1 MPEYLAPGVYVEEV
15 PSGNKPI
22 EGVSTS
28 TAGMVGVTQRGPV
41 GSPVLVT
48 SFGEFTRVFG
58 GILDHRVFTDGL
70 DSLPYAARGFFGNGG
85 QRLYVSRI
93 VGAGAERAS
102 ADLLAVPATD
112 AADTAL
118 AARGSEGD
126 TLLSLDDGSNV
137 GVGDTLLILD
147 EQRSEYVTVD
157 SGPVTSGLRLAG
169 RLRGAVPDGTAVTP
183 LTVTEDADLT
193 DEVTGAMT
201 AGGGLALSAAA
212 VAGLTAGHVLRIRS
226 TLDPEQVEYVEIA
239 ADASDAISEGGL
251 LFSHPQASTQV
262 HRVSLAPGTATAA
275 DADAPSG
282 SVLLALASTAD
293 FQAGGAAGIDG
304 SGTYAVAAVVSQVTL
319 TTGTPL
325 TENHA
330 AGTRILRQ
338 VPLFRV
344 HARHEGLWGN
354 ALRVRARR
362 SSLLETT
369 VVGGPY
375 AAGEPLVGL
384 SAVFGLG
391 PGSVIEFSRNGAVVT
406 RARVSG
412 VDRASNQ
419 VAVTGLGAQVE
430 AGDDA
435 RSLEFDLVVERVEGG
450 RAADTESFEFL
461 GVDPEHTRYALRVV
475 GSYNRATERGSNSGE
490 AELVRLSDLT
500 IGDDGEDEAD
510 AAMRRLVRPFQ
521 GVSMFMA
528 GGRDDLDSID
538 DSTFIGTDAEDPDTR
553 TGIHSLRNE
562 EGISIVAVP
571 GRTSVT
577 VQNALMDHCQLMR
590 YRFAVV
596 EPPAGSGI
604 RDARTHRQNFDT
616 TRGATYYPWLVV
628 ADEFGERG
636 DLLKIPPSG
645 HVMGIYARTDTERG
659 VWKAPANEV
668 VRGILQFETTLT
680 KGEQDILNPVHVN
693 CFRDF
698 RTANRGLRLWGART
712 LSSDPEWKY
721 VNVRRLFLFLEKSIE
736 NGMQFAV
743 FEPNTEALW
752 ATVKRSISNFL
763 ITVWRAGG
771 LEGVLE
777 EEAFFVNVGY
787 GITMTQADIDNGRLI
802 VEVGVAPVK
811 PAEFVIIRISQKTRE
826 AAD

>member
-58 GILDHRVFTDGL
+58 GLLDHRVFTDGL

-93 VGAGAERAS
+93 VGPNAGRAS
-102 ADLLAVPATD
+102 VDLLAVPA
-112 AADTAL
+112 AEGADTAL
-118 AARGSEGD
+118 ASRGSEGD
-126 TLLSLDDGSNV
+126 TLLSLDDGTNV

-147 EQRSEYVTVD
+147 EQRSEYVTVE
-157 SGPVTSGLRLAG
+157 SGPVSSGLRLAG
-169 RLRGAVPDGTAVTP
+169 RLRGAVADGTSVTP
-183 LTVTEDADLT
+183 LTVTEDTDLT
-193 DEVTGAMT
+193 EEITGAMA
-201 AGGGLALSAAA
+201 AGGGLALSGTA
-212 VAGLTAGHVLRIRS
+212 VAGLSAGDVLRIRS
-226 TLDPEQVEYVEIA
+226 TVDPGQVEYVEIA

-251 LFSHPQASTQV
+251 LFSYPEGSAEV
-262 HRVSLAPGTATAA
+262 HVVTLGAGTATTT
-275 DADAPSG
+275 DAESPSG
-282 SVLLALASTAD
+282 ALLLGLASTAGFD
-293 FQAGGAAGIDG
+293 AGGAAGVDG
-304 SGTYAVAAVVSQVTL
+304 SGVYAVAAVVSQVTL
-319 TTGTPL
+319 TTETPL
-325 TENHA
+325 RSNHA

-338 VPLFRV
+338 APLFRV

-354 ALRVRARR
+354 AVRVRARG
-362 SSLLETT
+362 SSLLETS

-384 SAVFGLG
+384 GAVFGLG
-391 PGSVIEFSRNGAVVT
+391 PGSVLEFHRDGTLIS
-406 RARVSG
+406 RARVGG
-412 VDRASNQ
+412 VDRASNE
-419 VAVTGLGAQVE
+419 VAITGLSAQVE
-430 AGDDA
+430 AGDQV

-450 RAADTESFEFL
+450 RAAETETFEFL
-461 GVDPEHTRYALRVV
+461 GVDPEHNRYAPRVV
-475 GSYNRATERGSNSGE
+475 GSYNRATGRGSNSGE
-490 AELVRLSDLT
+490 AELIRLSDLT
-500 IGDDGEDEAD
+500 IGDDGEEQAD
-510 AAMRRLVRPFQ
+510 AATRRMVRPFQ
-521 GVSMFMA
+521 GVTMFMA

-538 DSTFIGTDAEDPDTR
+538 DTTFIGTDAEDPDAR

-571 GRTSVT
+571 GRTSVS
-577 VQNALMDHCQLMR
+577 VQNALLDHCELMR

-636 DLLKIPPSG
+636 DLLKVPPSG

-721 VNVRRLFLFLEKSIE
+721 VNVRRLFLFLERSIE

-743 FEPNTEALW
+743 FEPNAEALW

-787 GITMTQADIDNGRLI
+787 GVTMTQADIDNGRLI

>member
-41 GSPVLVT
+41 GSPILVT
-48 SFGEFTRVFG
+48 SFGEFNRVFG
-58 GILDHRVFTDGL
+58 GLLDHRVFTDGL
-70 DSLPYAARGFFGNGG
+70 DALPYAARGFFGNGG

-93 VGAGAERAS
+93 VGGDAQRAS
-102 ADLLAVPATD
+102 VDLLAIPATD
-112 AADTAL
+112 GADTSL

-126 TLLSLDDGSNV
+126 TLLSLDDGTNI
-137 GVGDTLLILD
+137 GVGDILLVLD
-147 EQRSEYVTVD
+147 EQRSEYVTVE
-157 SGPVTSGLRLAG
+157 SGPVNSGLRLGG
-169 RLRGAVPDGTAVTP
+169 RLRSVVADGTTVTP
-183 LTVTEDADLT
+183 LTVTVDADLT
-193 DEVTGAMT
+193 AEITDDMT
-201 AGGGLALSAAA
+201 AGGSLALSATA
-212 VAGLTAGHVLRIRS
+212 VAGFSAGQILRIRS
-226 TLDPEQVEYVEIA
+226 TSDPEQVEFVEVA
-239 ADASDAISEGGL
+239 SDASDAISEGGL
-251 LFSHPQASTQV
+251 LFSHLQASTEV
-262 HRVSLAPGTATAA
+262 HRVTLTPGTPVTA
-275 DADAPSG
+275 DVEAPAG
-282 SVLLALASTAD
+282 SALLGLTSTAEFD
-293 FQAGGAAGIDG
+293 AGGAAGVDG
-304 SGTYAVAAVVSQVTL
+304 SGVYAVASVVSQVTL
-319 TTGTPL
+319 TTETPL
-325 TENHA
+325 TANHA

-338 VPLFRV
+338 VPLFRI
-344 HARHEGLWGN
+344 HARYEGLWGN
-354 ALRVRARR
+354 SLRARTR
-362 SSLLETT
+362 QSSLLETS

-375 AAGEPLVGL
+375 PAGAPLVGL
-384 SAVFGLG
+384 GAIFGLG
-391 PGSVIEFSRNGAVVT
+391 PGSVLEFWRGGSVVT

-419 VAVTGLGAQVE
+419 AAITGLDAEVDE
-430 AGDDA
+430 GDMV
-435 RSLEFDLVVERVEGG
+435 RSLEFDLVVDRMEGD

-461 GVDPEHTRYALRVV
+461 GVDPHHTRYAPRIV
-475 GSYNRATERGSNSGE
+475 GSFDRARGRGSNSGE
-490 AELVRLSDLT
+490 AELIRLSDLT
-500 IGDDGEDEAD
+500 MGDDDEAEAD
-510 AAMRRLVRPFQ
+510 APVRRTVRPFQ

-528 GGRDDLDSID
+528 GGRDDLGSID
-538 DSTFIGTDAEDPDTR
+538 DSTFVGVDADDPDAR

-562 EGISIVAVP
+562 EGLSIVAVP

-577 VQNALMDHCQLMR
+577 VQNALLDHCELMR
-590 YRFAVV
+590 YRFAVI

-616 TRGATYYPWLVV
+616 TRGAIYYPWLVV

-636 DLLKIPPSG
+636 DLLKVPPSG

-668 VRGILQFETTLT
+668 VRGVLQFETTLT

-743 FEPNTEALW
+743 FEPNTESLW

-763 ITVWRAGG
+763 VTVWRAGG
-771 LEGVLE
+771 LEGVLQ

-787 GITMTQADIDNGRLI
+787 GLTMTQADIDNGRLI